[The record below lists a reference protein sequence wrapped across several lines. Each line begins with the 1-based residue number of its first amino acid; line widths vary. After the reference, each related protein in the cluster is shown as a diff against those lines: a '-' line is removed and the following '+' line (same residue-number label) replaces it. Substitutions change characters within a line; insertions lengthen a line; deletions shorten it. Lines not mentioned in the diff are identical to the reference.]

1 MSPRLGQLPWL
12 WLTAVV
18 VLLDQLSKHFVQ
30 GQLSPYQRLAV
41 ITGYFDWTLL
51 YNKGAAFSFLAG
63 QSGWQ
68 RWLFLLLAVA
78 ISLVL
83 LVWLKRLKAGQR
95 WLAIALSL
103 ILGGAV
109 GNFIDRLLHGQV
121 VDFVLVHWHDAWYY
135 PAFNLAD
142 SAITVGVI
150 MLAVD
155 ILINKREQH
164 D

>member
-41 ITGYFDWTLL
+41 IPGYFDWTLL